1 MLDKIYSG
9 GDISFIFRDA
19 HIVENYFLNKI
30 PKINSD
36 GDLPAFYAHFLT
48 VDPTRNRFNS
58 PFPYTKLDIK
68 QAIEESIRNDVI
80 VSVYMRGTQW
90 TSLQYYNLIRTA
102 FESSITLDN
111 NDKVVMKSCDFKTM
125 KEIKSLSNLEENEVR
140 NSLTRLE
147 SAYLVRRKLKDGQV
161 SFIRNNMV
169 SIAEDMDSSI
179 RKLIETLL
187 RSMGPLTLDEI
198 MLRLPIAQEK
208 LQEVLDGMVKDSVL
222 DLEYVTPVFSKQ
234 YIMHQDMQALLAGGE
249 SDIQASRLL
258 WLEGT
263 ALDINEYFEKFGY
276 ALDSWSLR
284 ARTESYSAERVNELI
299 SDKSIY
305 HGRTIRHKPTY
316 AAAWMIEALHSLRYE
331 EPDKNMQ
338 GLVAAV
344 RNGASTE
351 DMIQEALGIDRTI
364 IKQMLK
370 NAEFF

>member
-1 MLDKIYSG
+1 M
-9 GDISFIFRDA
+9 
-19 HIVENYFLNKI
+19 
-30 PKINSD
+30 
-36 GDLPAFYAHFLT
+36 
-48 VDPTRNRFNS
+48 
-58 PFPYTKLDIK
+58 
-68 QAIEESIRNDVI
+68 
-80 VSVYMRGTQW
+80 
-90 TSLQYYNLIRTA
+90 
-102 FESSITLDN
+102 
-111 NDKVVMKSCDFKTM
+111 
-125 KEIKSLSNLEENEVR
+125 
-140 NSLTRLE
+140 
-147 SAYLVRRKLKDGQV
+147 
-161 SFIRNNMV
+161 
-169 SIAEDMDSSI
+169 AEDMDSSI

-370 NAEFF
+370 NAEFFCLVGKDAQGKIIPMMGDAEPIDKKEAINRLVDKLGPVSLTELSYSFWFYTTGLEQEIQADRNYRNGDVLYGKIKASQAPANGIIVSS